1 MKRGT
6 SMANSPPEFTNDLQS
21 PADVDVQAFTPRPKR
36 TRLTPSQR
44 YFRRMK
50 KRRWMLPLWIW
61 LFTALPEVLLH
72 AASSPQGA
80 FWNSGAILGP
90 LFALVPAL
98 CLYVLINSIP
108 KPKLNYAI
116 IILYSIVLY
125 FLYASQLV
133 YYKVFGT
140 FYSVYSMTN
149 GTSALQF
156 VNTIINTI
164 RGNLPTMFLMAVPM
178 LILLVLGW
186 RLFNFEPIRSWKL
199 KGGLLVLAVLAQL
212 GLVQSLPLFGGTGD
226 TTAYGLYHNASDSYT
241 SVNKLGL
248 MTAFRLDVKRTITG
262 ENADGS
268 IIVADPPETTEAS
281 VSTDP
286 PETTVPDE
294 TASTET
300 TGPVVD
306 TSPNVMDINFEG
318 LIAESTNESVMQVH
332 QYFASRTPSA
342 KNEKTGLFE
351 GSNLI
356 MITAEAFS
364 YLVVD
369 PDRTPTLYKLMTEG
383 YSFTNYYVPDW
394 GVSTTDGEYAFLT
407 GTIPKDGVWSFKRS
421 SGNAMPLT
429 MSQQLLRRG
438 YSAYAYH
445 GHTYTYYG
453 RDQYLTNL
461 GFQYK
466 GYGNGLDVTWQWPES
481 DVEVVDL
488 STADYVSSSPFVT
501 YYMTISGH
509 REFNFQGNSIAAK
522 NKELV
527 AEEPYSEAVQAYL
540 ACQMELENA
549 LTLLLQRLEE
559 AGVLENTVIV
569 LTADHYPNGLTA
581 EQIGELLG
589 HTPERNFEIYQNG
602 CIIYKPGMEPEVI
615 DTPCSHL
622 DLLPTLSNLFGLE
635 FDSRLYMGRDIFSDA
650 EPLVCFRN
658 RSWITDKAMYNAA
671 TGEVTC
677 LTDSPV
683 TDEYITAIQTE
694 VNNRFTVSSRILE
707 YDYWNILFGE

>member
-1 MKRGT
+1 
-6 SMANSPPEFTNDLQS
+6 MANSPPEITNDLTGEMPQFQY
-21 PADVDVQAFTPRPKR
+21 AHRRRK
-36 TRLTPSQR
+36 RLTPSQR

-72 AASSPQGA
+72 FASSSESTLY
-80 FWNSGAILGP
+80 NSGLFLGP

-98 CLYVLINSIP
+98 LLYVLINSIP
-108 KPKLNYAI
+108 KPKINYAI

-125 FLYASQLV
+125 VLYASQLV

-156 VNTIINTI
+156 VNTILTTI
-164 RGNLPTMFLMAVPM
+164 SSNLSTMFMMAVPM
-178 LILLVLGW
+178 LILLILGW

-199 KGGLLVLAVLAQL
+199 KTGLLVLAVVVQF

-248 MTAFRLDVKRTITG
+248 MTAFRLDVTRTITG
-262 ENADGS
+262 SGADGS
-268 IIVADPPETTEAS
+268 IVIAAPSETTEPPETTL
-281 VSTDP
+281 
-286 PETTVPDE
+286 PDE
-294 TASTET
+294 TSNTEAAQPT
-300 TGPVVD
+300 EPVVTEPPVD
-306 TSPNVMDINFEG
+306 NSPNQLDIDFDA
-318 LIAESTNESVMQVH
+318 LIAQCSDKSVMEVH
-332 QYFASRTPSA
+332 QYFSSRTASS

-351 GSNLI
+351 DCNLI

-364 YLVVD
+364 YLIVD
-369 PDRTPTLYKLMTEG
+369 ETRTPTLYKLMNEG

-407 GTIPKDGVWSFKRS
+407 GTIPKSGVWSFKRS
-421 SGNAMPLT
+421 SGNYMPLT
-429 MSQQLLRRG
+429 MSQQLLNQG

-466 GYGNGLDVTWQWPES
+466 GYGNGLDVKWQWPES
-481 DVEVVDL
+481 DVEVVDA
-488 STADYVSSSPFVT
+488 STADYVSNTPFVT
-501 YYMTISGH
+501 YYMSISGH
-509 REFNFQGNSIAAK
+509 REFNFYGNSMAAK
-522 NKELV
+522 NKDLV
-527 AEEPYSEAVQAYL
+527 ANEPYSEAVRAYL
-540 ACQMELENA
+540 ACQLELENA
-549 LTLLLQRLEE
+549 LTLLLERLDD

-569 LTADHYPNGLTA
+569 LTADHYPNGLTD
-581 EQIGELLG
+581 EEIGELLG
-589 HTPERNFEIYQNG
+589 HTPESNFEIYKNG
-602 CIIYKPGMEPEVI
+602 CIIWKYGMEPEVI
-615 DTPCSHL
+615 EEPCSHL

-635 FDSRLYMGRDIFSDA
+635 FDSRLYMGRDVFSDA
-650 EPLVCFRN
+650 QPLVCFRN
-658 RSWITDKAMYNAA
+658 RSWITDKAMYNAE
-671 TGEVTC
+671 TGAITH
-677 LTDSPV
+677 LTDTPV
-683 TDEYITAIQTE
+683 TDEYIAAIKNE
-694 VNNRFTVSSRILE
+694 VNNRFTVSSRILD
-707 YDYWNILFGE
+707 YDYWSILFN